1 MNVLSRCSGRD
12 LNLEVHLGVSFQT
25 LKVGFS
31 VWRSYSE
38 ISITWQWKADP
49 VSCLWRGWGGEE
61 GPVVCTH
68 FGRPCCLG
76 SHGAAL
82 TDSP

>member
-49 VSCLWRGWGGEE
+49 VSCLWRG
-61 GPVVCTH
+61 
-68 FGRPCCLG
+68 
-76 SHGAAL
+76 
-82 TDSP
+82 